1 MLIVLEKLS
10 YQNHILVPVPL
21 SLYTVYYTIRSIFSD
36 TLSVHISPQIEA
48 SFAYHSREKCCALT

>member
-10 YQNHILVPVPL
+10 YQNYILVPVPL

-36 TLSVHISPQIEA
+36 TLSVHISPQIEVL
-48 SFAYHSREKCCALT
+48 HITVEKNVAL